1 MMRTAILTCL
11 ACFALFSS
19 ASALAGELI
28 VSAAASLTNAFGA
41 VKPAFEKAHPGT
53 TLTFNFG
60 ASGTLLNQIAQGAPV
75 DVFVSADMKS
85 MDDAV
90 AKNIVDAAS
99 RATFARNK
107 LVLAVP
113 RTTGKTLT
121 MADLK
126 KPEVARIGIGNA
138 ETVPA
143 GRYAR
148 FALEKENLWEEL
160 QAKLIMAESVR
171 QVLDYLQR
179 GEVDAGFVFATDA
192 TQAKEKVAIA
202 AVIPMEKPVLYPV
215 AATAGAKDKEG
226 AAQFINFLRSAEGQS
241 ILAAYGFEK
250 P

>member
-1 MMRTAILTCL
+1 MKNNLIVCCLVILSLISGT
-11 ACFALFSS
+11 
-19 ASALAGELI
+19 SALAGELI

-41 VKPAFEKAHPGT
+41 VKPAFEKANPGT

-90 AKNIVDAAS
+90 AKNIVDAAT
-99 RATFARNK
+99 RATFARNE

-113 RTTGKTLT
+113 RTAGKTLT
-121 MADLK
+121 LTDLK

-148 FALEKENLWEEL
+148 LVLEKENLWQEL

-179 GEVDAGFVFATDA
+179 GEVDAGFVYATDA
-192 TQAKEKVAIA
+192 TQAKEKVAVS

-215 AATAGAKDKEG
+215 AATAGAKNKEG
-226 AAQFINFLRSAEGQS
+226 AAQFINFLRSAEGQA

>member
-1 MMRTAILTCL
+1 MAVEIL
-11 ACFALFSS
+11 
-19 ASALAGELI
+19 
-28 VSAAASLTNAFGA
+28 VSAASSLTNAFGA
-41 VKPAFEKAHPGT
+41 IKPAFEAANPGT

-90 AKNIVDAAS
+90 AKNIVDAAT
-99 RATFARNK
+99 RTTFARNE

-113 RTTGKTLT
+113 KAASKTLT
-121 MADLK
+121 VTDLK
-126 KPEVARIGIGNA
+126 KPEVARIGIGNS

-148 FALEKENLWEEL
+148 AVLEKENLWQDL

-179 GEVDAGFVFATDA
+179 GEVDAGFVYATDA
-192 TQAKEKVAIA
+192 NQAKEKVAVS

-215 AATAGAKDKEG
+215 AATASAKNKE
-226 AAQFINFLRSAEGQS
+226 AAGKFITFIAGSEGQA
-241 ILAAYGFEK
+241 ILATFGFSK

>member
-1 MMRTAILTCL
+1 MKNNLIVCCLVILSLISGT
-11 ACFALFSS
+11 
-19 ASALAGELI
+19 SALAGELI

-41 VKPAFEKAHPGT
+41 VKPAFEKANPGT

-90 AKNIVDAAS
+90 AKNIVDAAT
-99 RATFARNK
+99 RATFARNE

-113 RTTGKTLT
+113 RTAGKTLT
-121 MADLK
+121 LTDLK

-148 FALEKENLWEEL
+148 LVLEKENLWQEL

-179 GEVDAGFVFATDA
+179 GEVDAGFVYATDA
-192 TQAKEKVAIA
+192 TQAKEKVAVS

-215 AATAGAKDKEG
+215 AATAGAKNKEG
-226 AAQFINFLRSAEGQS
+226 AAQFINFFGSAEGQA
-241 ILAAYGFEK
+241 ILATYGFEK

>member
-1 MMRTAILTCL
+1 MKHHLTTCCLVILSLISGT
-11 ACFALFSS
+11 
-19 ASALAGELI
+19 SALASELVI
-28 VSAAASLTNAFGA
+28 SAAASLTNAFG
-41 VKPAFEKAHPGT
+41 VIKPAFEAAHPGT

-75 DVFVSADMKS
+75 DVFISADMKS

-90 AKNIVDAAS
+90 AKNIVDTAS
-99 RATFARNK
+99 RVTFARNE

-113 RTTGKTLT
+113 KASGKTLT
-121 MADLK
+121 LLDLK
-126 KPEVARIGIGNA
+126 KAEIARIGIGNA

-148 FALEKENLWEEL
+148 AVLEKENLWQEL

-179 GEVDAGFVFATDA
+179 GEVDAGFVYATDA
-192 TQAKEKVAIA
+192 NQAKEKVAIS

-215 AATAGAKDKEG
+215 AATAAAKNKE
-226 AAQFINFLRSAEGQS
+226 AAGKFIAFIGGNQGQA
-241 ILAAYGFEK
+241 ILATFGFSK